1 MTRQL
6 EAFCIDDEGTELR
19 VFGVLSLSNTEAFV
33 SEVSHEFIRNANRLY
48 LDLNRCFVKNILDR
62 IEEEYEQAVA
72 EEIPQRASLLAL
84 YRSLARANRK
94 AKEFYIISN
103 DTKYPL
109 KFAVLKFFDYNLK
122 PEDRLMST
130 LCS

>member
-6 EAFCIDDEGTELR
+6 EAFCVDDEGTVLR
-19 VFGVLSLSNTEAFV
+19 VFGVLTLSNVEAFA
-33 SEVSHEFIRNANRLY
+33 SEISKEFVLNANRLY
-48 LDLNRCFVKNILDR
+48 LDLNRCSVKVILDR

-109 KFAVLKFFDYNLK
+109 KFSVLKFFDYNLK